1 MSPALAVLFIPLFAF
16 LWVSVW
22 IFCVNLSS
30 HFLLLCFV
38 ASAYLF
44 VPFSEF
50 LFQIFCV
57 SVLGCSFLSLSG
69 GCNAF

>member
-1 MSPALAVLFIPLFAF
+1 MLSPALALLFIPLLAF

-50 LFQIFCV
+50 SFSDILCFCLRMFV
-57 SVLGCSFLSLSG
+57 SFSFWRL
-69 GCNAF
+69 